1 MVWKERNDRFFK
13 DVEQIDQMLKF
24 SFLCLFLEWV
34 RVGLDEVTMSMVDL
48 ADYFFISC
56 FFCFDLAF
64 WCPYMRLENSSVLFL
79 QALLIYLFLLS

>member
-64 WCPYMRLENSSVLFL
+64 G
-79 QALLIYLFLLS
+79 ALICDWRTLVCSFYRRC